1 MDRDNQALLISL
13 GLGEPSTKPTKSA
26 ASLQKLNIAA
36 KKKRLQDERAFKPEL
51 VAFKPEL
58 VEEEE
63 KEEDTP
69 RRKRPSLASTT
80 ASPSATGRDGSLLRR
95 SSRSVQAIKR
105 LADEVFAEAA
115 EDDFDDDEGV
125 KRKKNT
131 GGEPQ
136 RLAKSLGK
144 RTQNP
149 YVLSCRLGRGSQG
162 LMCRKQ
168 FGHIPGVEAGR
179 TWASRMEC
187 STDAIHA

>member
-1 MDRDNQALLISL
+1 MDRDNQALLLSL

-51 VAFKPEL
+51 G
-58 VEEEE
+58 EE
-63 KEEDTP
+63 KEEEEGTP
-69 RRKRPSLASTT
+69 RRKRPSLANGT

-115 EDDFDDDEGV
+115 EDDFDDEEEEGV
-125 KRKKNT
+125 KKKRRT
-131 GGEPQ
+131 GGEPL
-136 RLAKSLGK
+136 RKAKSLGK

-149 YVLSCRLGRGSQG
+149 YV
-162 LMCRKQ
+162 
-168 FGHIPGVEAGR
+168 F
-179 TWASRMEC
+179 
-187 STDAIHA
+187 

>member
-1 MDRDNQALLISL
+1 MDTDDRDNQALLLSL

-36 KKKRLQDERAFKPEL
+36 KKKRLQDERAFKPE
-51 VAFKPEL
+51 V
-58 VEEEE
+58 EEE
-63 KEEDTP
+63 KEDDTP

-115 EDDFDDDEGV
+115 EADFDDEEGV
-125 KRKKNT
+125 KRKRKT

-136 RLAKSLGK
+136 RMAKSLGK

-149 YVLSCRLGRGSQG
+149 YVPYRPGRDSQG

-168 FGHIPGVEAGR
+168 FGHIPGVEVGR

>member
-1 MDRDNQALLISL
+1 MDRDNQALLLSL

-36 KKKRLQDERAFKPEL
+36 KKKRLQDERAFKSE
-51 VAFKPEL
+51 
-58 VEEEE
+58 VEEDNE
-63 KEEDTP
+63 EEDTP
-69 RRKRPSLASTT
+69 RRKRPSLASET

-115 EDDFDDDEGV
+115 EDDFDDDAGV
-125 KRKKNT
+125 KRKRKT

-149 YVLSCRLGRGSQG
+149 YVHSC
-162 LMCRKQ
+162 
-168 FGHIPGVEAGR
+168 
-179 TWASRMEC
+179 
-187 STDAIHA
+187 

>member
-1 MDRDNQALLISL
+1 MDRDNQALLLSL
-13 GLGEPSTKPTKSA
+13 GLGEPSTKSTKSA

-51 VAFKPEL
+51 G
-58 VEEEE
+58 EE
-63 KEEDTP
+63 KDEEDTP

-80 ASPSATGRDGSLLRR
+80 ASPSATGRDGSMLRR

-105 LADEVFAEAA
+105 LADEVFSEAA

-125 KRKKNT
+125 KRKKKT

-149 YVLSCRLGRGSQG
+149 YVQSC
-162 LMCRKQ
+162 
-168 FGHIPGVEAGR
+168 
-179 TWASRMEC
+179 
-187 STDAIHA
+187 

>member
-1 MDRDNQALLISL
+1 MDRDNQALLLSL

-36 KKKRLQDERAFKPEL
+36 KKKRLQDERAFKPEIE
-51 VAFKPEL
+51 PEK
-58 VEEEE
+58 V
-63 KEEDTP
+63 EEDTP

-80 ASPSATGRDGSLLRR
+80 SSPTATGRDGSLLRR

-125 KRKKNT
+125 KRKRKT

-149 YVLSCRLGRGSQG
+149 YVQSC
-162 LMCRKQ
+162 
-168 FGHIPGVEAGR
+168 
-179 TWASRMEC
+179 
-187 STDAIHA
+187 

>member
-1 MDRDNQALLISL
+1 MDRDNQALL

-36 KKKRLQDERAFKPEL
+36 KKKRLQDERAFKPE
-51 VAFKPEL
+51 
-58 VEEEE
+58 VEEEKE
-63 KEEDTP
+63 EEEEDTP

-105 LADEVFAEAA
+105 LADEVFAEAT

-125 KRKKNT
+125 KRKRKT

-149 YVLSCRLGRGSQG
+149 YVLSC
-162 LMCRKQ
+162 
-168 FGHIPGVEAGR
+168 
-179 TWASRMEC
+179 
-187 STDAIHA
+187 

>member
-1 MDRDNQALLISL
+1 MDRDNQALLLSL

-26 ASLQKLNIAA
+26 ASLQNLNIAA

-51 VAFKPEL
+51 
-58 VEEEE
+58 EEQ
-63 KEEDTP
+63 KDEEDTP
-69 RRKRPSLASTT
+69 RRKRRSLASTT

-105 LADEVFAEAA
+105 LADEVFPEAA

-125 KRKKNT
+125 KRKRKT
-131 GGEPQ
+131 EGEPQ

-149 YVLSCRLGRGSQG
+149 YVQSC
-162 LMCRKQ
+162 
-168 FGHIPGVEAGR
+168 
-179 TWASRMEC
+179 
-187 STDAIHA
+187 

>member
-1 MDRDNQALLISL
+1 MDRDNQALLLSL

-36 KKKRLQDERAFKPEL
+36 KKKRLQDERAFKPE
-51 VAFKPEL
+51 VGEEN
-58 VEEEE
+58 EEEDAP
-63 KEEDTP
+63 K
-69 RRKRPSLASTT
+69 RKRPSLASTT

-125 KRKKNT
+125 KRKRKT

-149 YVLSCRLGRGSQG
+149 YVQSC
-162 LMCRKQ
+162 
-168 FGHIPGVEAGR
+168 
-179 TWASRMEC
+179 
-187 STDAIHA
+187 